1 MAIRNIRRDAN
12 DTFKK
17 QEKANEIS
25 EDDLEEVTDKI
36 QKLTDKMIEK
46 VDKAIDSKTRRLY
59 GVTTIRSEV
68 RLLSLPVWD
77 LRHTVLGFRAH
88 WEEKGLWQI

>member
-46 VDKAIDSKTRRLY
+46 VDKAIDSKTKE
-59 GVTTIRSEV
+59 IM
-68 RLLSLPVWD
+68 
-77 LRHTVLGFRAH
+77 TV
-88 WEEKGLWQI
+88 